1 MVSRWCGLFALFSL
15 GVDCALGASTVDV
28 GEREGGLGSLLNFM
42 GVYGRMRG
50 VGGDDASQV
59 IVVHYR

>member
-1 MVSRWCGLFALFSL
+1 MW
-15 GVDCALGASTVDV
+15 

-50 VGGDDASQV
+50 VGGDDARQV

>member
-1 MVSRWCGLFALFSL
+1 M
-15 GVDCALGASTVDV
+15 DCALGVSTVDV
-28 GEREGGLGSLLNFM
+28 GGREGGLGSLLNFM

-50 VGGDDASQV
+50 VGGDDARQV

>member
-1 MVSRWCGLFALFSL
+1 MIRGFLFGSGLCSWGKHGGCG
-15 GVDCALGASTVDV
+15 
-28 GEREGGLGSLLNFM
+28 GERRGLGSLLNFM

-50 VGGDDASQV
+50 VGGDDARQV